1 VRTVLLALTIVFSM
15 FPVVVAGIPRDNE
28 YIFAKVV
35 LFVGDVPALLLAII
49 ALPLML
55 GSLRARPRLRVPVAW
70 AALIAVEL
78 IAFIVH
84 ASAEGVQTLLRLL
97 TALAIIVTV
106 ATLRSPVERATV
118 VGCLAGIAALQ
129 GILALAQIA
138 HGGPLG
144 LSWLGE
150 SPALMAGGRQG
161 QLISPEGTMTHPHML
176 ASLAVLTGTI
186 VAAQVVRAWPAV
198 PWSVAEAIALAPA
211 GFTYARTALAGVGA
225 AAIIYLRGAIASR
238 PGYRVALLALVI
250 GFGVPALIGLDG
262 WGRKTDDVTFA
273 NGRDELT
280 AQALL
285 LIKADPL
292 IGVGPGREMQAL
304 RALQARSPE
313 QVTLLNAVHD
323 VPLTVAIEAGIP
335 GLAAVALL
343 LVVAGYRALRGGGQS
358 LAIFVGYMPFV
369 LLDHFPYSYQHGLVL
384 TAVWLGAIELFA
396 SRDAG

>member
-1 VRTVLLALTIVFSM
+1 
-15 FPVVVAGIPRDNE
+15 
-28 YIFAKVV
+28 
-35 LFVGDVPALLLAII
+35 
-49 ALPLML
+49 
-55 GSLRARPRLRVPVAW
+55 
-70 AALIAVEL
+70 VEL

-84 ASAEGVQTLLRLL
+84 ASAEGVQTFLRLL

-225 AAIIYLRGAIASR
+225 AAIMYLRGAIASR

-343 LVVAGYRALRGGGQS
+343 LVVAGYRALRGGGPS